1 MNLSLVK
8 KHTHTSV
15 PITPRRMGFSFEGL
29 QHDDYWFD
37 NDPVLTHLLNI
48 LSLTFPD
55 GERFFVDS
63 VRALRDQVDDKDR
76 QKDISG
82 FIGQEAMHSLEHQAF
97 NDLIADGKYDDIVGK
112 ALAVPNQLLAGA
124 RKHMSKRQQLAA
136 TAGLEHFTAIL
147 ADAIL
152 RRPDLMNK
160 MDPAVRNLWVWHAIE
175 ETEHKAVAYD
185 LYKDVNG
192 NYLER
197 QRLFLSSTAYLIGFS
212 SYFTWQMLKRDNVHK
227 KPLTL
232 AKGLWKGFGYKG
244 VISSIIPAWFSY
256 LKPGFHPWD
265 DDNSALIEEWRKTL
279 PEPKGKKMAVNS

>member
-1 MNLSLVK
+1 MKLSLNKQK
-8 KHTHTSV
+8 KAPVV
-15 PITPRRMGFSFEGL
+15 PITPRRMGFDFSGIRST
-29 QHDDYWFD
+29 DYWFD
-37 NDPVLTHLLNI
+37 NDPVLTHLLNV

-63 VRALRDQVDDKDR
+63 VRALRDQVEDPAR

-97 NDLIADGKYDDIVGK
+97 NDLIAEGKYDDIVK
-112 ALAVPNQLLAGA
+112 HALAVTNKLLAGA
-124 RKHMSKRQQLAA
+124 RKYMSKRQQLAA

-152 RRPDLMNK
+152 RRPDLIEK
-160 MDPAVRNLWVWHAIE
+160 MAPEVRDLWVWHAIE

-185 LYKDVNG
+185 LYNDVNG
-192 NYLER
+192 SYLER
-197 QRLFLSSTAYLIGFS
+197 QRAFLSSTVYLIGYS
-212 SYFTWQMLKRDNVHK
+212 SFFTWQMLKRDNVHK

-244 VISSIIPAWFSY
+244 VISSIIPAWLTY

-265 DDNSALIEEWRKTL
+265 DDNSALIEEWRKSL
-279 PEPKGKKMAVNS
+279 PKPKGKNAA